1 MKLTDAQRAQ
11 YTERLRRGRMQTADG
26 IPRRPEHAAVRTV
39 PSFGQ
44 EQLWFLDRFAP
55 GLPTYNIP
63 HMLRLSGELDAAA
76 LGRALDALTAR
87 HEPLRTRFVA
97 DPQGRPFQQID
108 EPSAVPLPMDDL
120 SDLEADEREKRL
132 ARLAAEDALQPFT
145 LADGHLMRTRLVRLA
160 PSEHVLILVVH
171 HIVFDGASVGVLV
184 RELAALYEAEITGR
198 PPALEPLPI
207 QFADYAVWE
216 RERCQGPAL
225 DGLVEY
231 WRSAM
236 AGFETLQLPTD
247 RPRPPVD
254 GFDGGVETL
263 NLGTEILSDVRSLA
277 RQEGVTPFV
286 VLLAALQA
294 LLQRYTGQDDVVVGA
309 ASANRGRPELA
320 PLIGYLVNLVPI
332 RVDLAQ
338 DPDFGS
344 LLRQVRDATVGAYAH
359 QDLPFGR
366 LVEVLGVPR
375 DPSRAPVFQVALSY
389 ADLPEEA
396 AFAGLTARVEQIELP
411 VAKFDLN
418 FFARERADGLV
429 VELSYATALFDR
441 ASARRMLNHLAVLMA
456 GAVADSTL
464 RVSQLPLLTPEELD
478 LELVRW
484 NDTSREPWPGCVHER
499 FEQWAARNPE
509 AVAAEVGTD
518 QITYVELNEQANRI
532 ARRLQELGVGPEVLV
547 GVGMAPSLR
556 RLAVLLGI
564 LKAGGGYVP
573 LDPALPAERLSF
585 MISDAAMPVVV
596 ADDEGAA
603 ALPATG
609 AQVLSIEREWSR
621 IGEYDAANLGPPIQP
636 SNTAYV
642 IYTSGS
648 TGRPKG
654 VVVEHRNVLNL
665 AVQMVEHWSLG
676 PSDRVLLLSSLN
688 FDASVLD
695 WVGALLTGAR
705 AVVVPSRTR
714 LNPSALADLMRE
726 HEISFGLIPPAV
738 LSLLTGE
745 RFPHL
750 RGLAVGGEEFPSDLV
765 HAWIRPGLR
774 LFNLYGPT
782 ECTVVATFAELDGSV
797 LPPPIG
803 MPVAN
808 TRAYVLDR
816 HLNPVP
822 VGAVGELH
830 LGGSS
835 VTRGYL
841 NAPALTEK
849 RFVPDP
855 FADDEPGASRLYR
868 TGDLV
873 RRLPDGNL
881 AYCGRRDGQV
891 KIRGLRIELGEIE
904 AALLAHPDVA
914 QAAVL
919 VATDPAG
926 QKQLAG
932 YVRPVPETAEPQV
945 SALRDHLARL
955 LPGYMVPAHILVLD
969 EFPLNSSGKVDR
981 SALPVPVAISGAAE
995 PDGVGNF
1002 RAPGTIIE
1010 TVVADLY
1017 ARLLGRERVGADEG
1031 FFDLG
1036 GTSLQA
1042 MQLVAKLRDDLA
1054 VDVEVTEVF
1063 LAPAPGPLAA
1073 VLRDRHGLED
1083 AVLDAA
1089 ALDGLSEEATAA
1101 LLSATRLT

>member
-1 MKLTDAQRAQ
+1 VKLTDAQRAQ
-11 YTERLRRGRMQTADG
+11 YTERLRRGRSQTADG
-26 IPRRPEHAAVRTV
+26 IPRRPEHASVRTV

-63 HMLRLSGELDAAA
+63 HSLRLSGELDAAA
-76 LGRALDALTAR
+76 LGRALDGLTAR

-108 EPSAVPLPMDDL
+108 EPSTVPLPVDDL
-120 SDLEADEREKRL
+120 SDLEGDEREKRL
-132 ARLAAEDALQPFT
+132 ARLAADEAVQPFT
-145 LADGHLMRTRLVRLA
+145 LADGHLLRTRLVRLA
-160 PSEHVLILVVH
+160 STEHVLILVVH
-171 HIVFDGASVGVLV
+171 HIVFDGASVGVLA
-184 RELAALYEAEITGR
+184 RELAALYEAETTGR
-198 PPALEPLPI
+198 PSALEPLPI
-207 QFADYAVWE
+207 QFADYALWE
-216 RERCQGPAL
+216 RERCQGSAL

-231 WRSAM
+231 WHSSM
-236 AGFETLQLPTD
+236 SGFETLQLPTD

-263 NLGTEILSDVRSLA
+263 NLGTDVLGSMRGLA
-277 RQEGVTPFV
+277 RREGVTPFV

-332 RVDLAQ
+332 RVNLAQ
-338 DPDFGS
+338 DPDFGG
-344 LLRQVRDATVGAYAH
+344 LLRQVREATVGAYAH

-389 ADLPEEA
+389 ADLPEEV
-396 AFAGLTARVEQIELP
+396 AFGGLAARVEQIELP

-418 FFARERADGLV
+418 FFARERADGLT
-429 VELSYATALFDR
+429 VELSYCTALFDR
-441 ASARRMLNHLAVLMA
+441 ESARRMLSHLAVLTA
-456 GAVADSTL
+456 GAVADPTL
-464 RVSQLPLLTPEELD
+464 RVSQLPLPTPEELD

-484 NDTSREPWPGCVHER
+484 NDTSREPWPGCAHER
-499 FEQWAARNPE
+499 FEQWAARTPD
-509 AVAAEVGTD
+509 AVAAELGTD
-518 QITYVELNEQANRI
+518 RITYAELNEQANRI
-532 ARRLQELGVGPEVLV
+532 ARRLRGLGVGPEVLV
-547 GVGMAPSLR
+547 GIGMAPSLR

-573 LDPALPAERLSF
+573 LDPALPAERLAF

-603 ALPATG
+603 ALPAG
-609 AQVLSIEREWSR
+609 EAQVLSIEQEWPR
-621 IGEYDAANLGPPIQP
+621 IAEHDAADLGLPIQP

-665 AVQMVEHWSLG
+665 ALQMVEHWSLG
-676 PSDRVLLLSSLN
+676 PSDRALLLSSLN

-714 LNPSALADLMRE
+714 LNPSALADLLRE
-726 HEISFGLIPPAV
+726 HEVSFGLIPPAV
-738 LSLLTGE
+738 LSLLTGQQ
-745 RFPHL
+745 FPHL

-765 HAWIRPGLR
+765 RDWIRPGLR

-782 ECTVVATFAELDGSV
+782 ECTVVATFAELDGTL

-803 MPVAN
+803 LPVAN
-808 TRAYVLDR
+808 TRAYVLDP

-822 VGAVGELH
+822 IGVIGELH
-830 LGGSS
+830 LGGAS
-835 VTRGYL
+835 VSRGYL
-841 NAPALTEK
+841 NAPELTQE
-849 RFVPDP
+849 RFIPDP
-855 FADDEPGASRLYR
+855 FADGLGDARLYR

-904 AALLAHPDVA
+904 AALLAHPNVA
-914 QAAVL
+914 QAVVL
-919 VATDPAG
+919 VATDAAG
-926 QKQLAG
+926 QKQLVG
-932 YVRPVPETAEPQV
+932 YVRPVSAAVAVEV
-945 SALRDHLARL
+945 SQLRDDLARL
-955 LPGYMVPAHILVLD
+955 LPAYMVPAHVLVLD

-981 SALPVPVAISGAAE
+981 SALPAAGSDSSAAGT
-995 PDGVGNF
+995 DGSDGY

-1010 TVVADLY
+1010 TIVADLY
-1017 ARLLGRERVGADEG
+1017 ARLLGRDRVGADDG

-1042 MQLVAKLRDDLA
+1042 MQLVARLRDELA
-1054 VDVEVTEVF
+1054 VDVDVTEVF

-1073 VLRDRHGLED
+1073 VLRDRHGLDD
-1083 AVLDAA
+1083 AALDAA
-1089 ALDGLSEEATAA
+1089 ALDGLSDEATAE
-1101 LLSATRLT
+1101 LLSALE

>member
-1 MKLTDAQRAQ
+1 VKLTDAQRAQ
-11 YTERLRRGRMQTADG
+11 YTERLRRGRAQTASG
-26 IPRRPEHAAVRTV
+26 IPRRPPQAASRSV

-63 HMLRLSGELDAAA
+63 QLLRLSGDLDAAA
-76 LGRALDALTAR
+76 LGRALDALVAR

-97 DPQGRPFQQID
+97 DEQGRPVQQID
-108 EPSAVPLPMDDL
+108 EPRAAALPETDL
-120 SDLEADEREKRL
+120 SDLEPAERDKRL
-132 ARLAAEDALQPFT
+132 EQAAAADAMEPFV
-145 LADGHLMRTRLVRLA
+145 LSEGGLLRTRLVRLA
-160 PSEHVLILVVH
+160 PTEHVLILVVH
-171 HIVFDGASVGVLV
+171 HIVFDGASVGVLA
-184 RELAALYEAEITGR
+184 RELGALYEAETTGR
-198 PPALEPLPI
+198 PAALEPLPI
-207 QFADYAVWE
+207 QFADYALWE

-231 WRSAM
+231 WHSTMDR
-236 AGFETLQLPTD
+236 FENLHLPTD

-254 GFDGGVETL
+254 GFEGGVETL
-263 NLGTEILSDVRSLA
+263 TLDAATLAGIRELA
-277 RQEGVTPFV
+277 RREGVTPFV

-294 LLQRYTGQDDVVVGA
+294 LLQRYTGQDEVVVGA

-332 RVDLAQ
+332 RVNLAQ
-338 DPDFGS
+338 DPDFGA
-344 LLRQVRDATVGAYAH
+344 LLRQVREATVGAYAH

-375 DPSRAPVFQVALSY
+375 DPSRAPVFQAALSY
-389 ADLPEEA
+389 ADLPEEV
-396 AFAGLTARVEQIELP
+396 AFAGLSARVEQIELP

-418 FFARERADGLV
+418 FFARELAEGLW
-429 VELSYATALFDR
+429 VELSYSTALFDR
-441 ASARRMLNHLAVLMA
+441 ATARRMLRHLAVLTA
-456 GAVADSTL
+456 GALADPTL
-464 RVSQLPLLTPEELD
+464 RVSQLPVLTPEERRQ
-478 LELVRW
+478 ELVGW
-484 NDTSREPWPGCVHER
+484 NDTARELSPGCAHER
-499 FEQWAARNPE
+499 FEHWAARTPQ
-509 AVAAEVGTD
+509 AVAAELGTD
-518 QITYVELNEQANRI
+518 QITYAGLNEQANRI
-532 ARRLQELGVGPEVLV
+532 ARWLRGLGVGPEVLV

-596 ADDEGAA
+596 ADEEGAA
-603 ALPATG
+603 ALPTAETR
-609 AQVLSIEREWSR
+609 VLSIEREWPG
-621 IGEYDAANLGPPIQP
+621 IAELDATDLGLPLQP
-636 SNTAYV
+636 SSTAYV

-665 AVQMVEHWSLG
+665 AVEMVEHWSLG

-714 LNPSALADLMRE
+714 LNPSALAELLRV
-726 HEISFGLIPPAV
+726 HEVSFGLIPPAV
-738 LSLLTGE
+738 LSLLDDE
-745 RFPHL
+745 PFPHL
-750 RGLAVGGEEFPSDLV
+750 RGLAVGGEEFPSELV

-782 ECTVVATFAELDGSV
+782 ECTVVGTFAELDGTR

-808 TRAYVLDR
+808 TSAYVLDAK
-816 HLNPVP
+816 LNPVP
-822 VGAVGELH
+822 LGVIGELH
-830 LGGSS
+830 LGGAS
-835 VTRGYL
+835 VSRGYL
-841 NAPALTEK
+841 NRPELTEE
-849 RFVPDP
+849 RFIPDP
-855 FADDEPGASRLYR
+855 FTEVPGARMYR

-914 QAAVL
+914 QAVVL

-932 YVRPVPETAEPQV
+932 YVRPATDTARPEAP
-945 SALRDHLARL
+945 ALREHLARV

-969 EFPLNSSGKVDR
+969 EFPLNTSGKVDR
-981 SALPVPVAISGAAE
+981 SALPAADTAAA
-995 PDGVGNF
+995 DGNDGH
-1002 RAPGTIIE
+1002 RAPGTIVE
-1010 TVVADLY
+1010 TVLADLY
-1017 ARLLGRERVGADEG
+1017 AQLLGRERVGADEG
-1031 FFDLG
+1031 FFDIG

-1042 MQLVAKLRDDLA
+1042 MQLVARLRDDLA
-1054 VDVEVTEVF
+1054 VDVDVTEVF

-1073 VLRDRHGLED
+1073 VLRDRHGLQD
-1083 AVLDAA
+1083 AEIDAE
-1089 ALDGLSEEATAA
+1089 ALDGLSDEATEA
-1101 LLSATRLT
+1101 LLSALE

>member
-1 MKLTDAQRAQ
+1 VKLTDTQRAQ
-11 YTERLRRGRMQTADG
+11 YTERLRRGRMQTADE
-26 IPRRPEHAAVRTV
+26 IPRRPEHASVRTV

-63 HMLRLSGELDAAA
+63 QTLRLSGELDAAA

-108 EPSAVPLPMDDL
+108 EPSAVPLPKDDL
-120 SDLEADEREKRL
+120 SDLEIDEREKRL
-132 ARLAAEDALQPFT
+132 AQLAADDAVQPFS
-145 LADGHLMRTRLVRLA
+145 LADGHLLRARLVRLA
-160 PSEHVLILVVH
+160 PTEHVLILVVH

-184 RELAALYEAEITGR
+184 RELAALYEAEATGS
-198 PPALEPLPI
+198 PAALEPLPI
-207 QFADYAVWE
+207 QFADYALWE

-231 WRSAM
+231 WHSNM
-236 AGFETLQLPTD
+236 SGFETLQLPTD

-263 NLGTEILSDVRSLA
+263 NLGTELLSDIRGLA
-277 RQEGVTPFV
+277 RREGVTPFV

-294 LLQRYTGQDDVVVGA
+294 LLQRYTGQNDVVVGA
-309 ASANRGRPELA
+309 ASANRGRAELA
-320 PLIGYLVNLVPI
+320 PLIGYLVNLVPV

-338 DPDFGS
+338 DPDFGG
-344 LLRQVRDATVGAYAH
+344 LLRQVREATVGAYAH

-389 ADLPEEA
+389 ADLPEEVD
-396 AFAGLTARVEQIELP
+396 FAGLAARVEQIELP

-418 FFARERADGLV
+418 FFARERADGLT
-429 VELSYATALFDR
+429 VELSYSTALFDQE
-441 ASARRMLNHLAVLMA
+441 SARRMLNHLAVLAA
-456 GAVADSTL
+456 GAVADPAL
-464 RVSQLPLLTPEELD
+464 RISQLPLLTPEELD

-484 NDTSREPWPGCVHER
+484 NDTACEPWPGCAHER
-499 FEQWAARNPE
+499 FEQWAVRTPE
-509 AVAAEVGTD
+509 AVAAELGVE
-518 QITYVELNEQANRI
+518 QITYAELNEQANRI
-532 ARRLQELGVGPEVLV
+532 ARRLRGLGVGPEVLV

-596 ADDEGAA
+596 ADDEGAV
-603 ALPATG
+603 ALPAG
-609 AQVLSIEREWSR
+609 EAQVLSIDQEWPR
-621 IGEYDAANLGPPIQP
+621 IAEYDAADLGLPIQP

-665 AVQMVEHWSLG
+665 AVQMVEHWFLG
-676 PSDRVLLLSSLN
+676 PTDRALLLSSLN

-714 LNPSALADLMRE
+714 LNPSALADLLRE
-726 HEISFGLIPPAV
+726 HEVTFGLIPPAV
-738 LSLLTGE
+738 LSLLTGGQ
-745 RFPHL
+745 FPHL
-750 RGLAVGGEEFPSDLV
+750 RGLAVGGEEFPPDLV
-765 HAWIRPGLR
+765 RDWIRPGLR

-782 ECTVVATFAELDGSV
+782 ECTVVATFAELDGTL

-803 MPVAN
+803 LPVAN
-808 TRAYVLDR
+808 TRAYVLDP

-822 VGAVGELH
+822 VGVIGELH
-830 LGGSS
+830 LGGAS
-835 VTRGYL
+835 VSRGYL
-841 NAPALTEK
+841 NAQELTQE
-849 RFVPDP
+849 RFIPDP
-855 FADDEPGASRLYR
+855 FAREPAARLYR

-873 RRLPDGNL
+873 RRLSDGNL

-914 QAAVL
+914 QAVVR
-919 VATDPAG
+919 VATDSAG
-926 QKQLAG
+926 QKQLIG
-932 YVRPVPETAEPQV
+932 YVRPVSDAAETEV
-945 SALRDHLARL
+945 SRLRDNLARL
-955 LPGYMVPAHILVLD
+955 LPGYMVPAHILVLE

-981 SALPVPVAISGAAE
+981 SALPDPDSGAAGSE
-995 PDGVGNF
+995 GPDGY

-1010 TVVADLY
+1010 TIVADLY
-1017 ARLLGRERVGADEG
+1017 ARLLGRDRVGADEG

-1042 MQLVAKLRDDLA
+1042 MQLVARLRDELA
-1054 VDVEVTEVF
+1054 VDVDVTEVF

-1089 ALDGLSEEATAA
+1089 ALDGLSDEATAA
-1101 LLSATRLT
+1101 LLSALE